1 MSTAIALP
9 ESHSND
15 PIHPG
20 APDLPDHPQ
29 ASDMVI
35 PDVLQKGTLMT
46 KVSERAKKRVVFRI
60 DPDEGQILYKSKK
73 GGISRSE
80 FYLKFPPSNMVLRQY
95 RLKLLKRYAPERML
109 ITIAHNSNSQK
120 KRRNAGL
127 RLYTSWMEPTRLF
140 TW

>member
-15 PIHPG
+15 PIHLG
-20 APDLPDHPQ
+20 APNVPDHPQ
-29 ASDMVI
+29 ASDMNI

-60 DPDEGQILYKSKK
+60 DPDEGQILYKSNK
-73 GGISRSE
+73 GGISLSK
-80 FYLKFPPSNMVLRQY
+80 FYLRSPPSNFILRQY
-95 RLKLLKRYAPERML
+95 RLRLLKRYAPERML

-127 RLYTSWMEPTRLF
+127 RLYTFWMEPTRLF